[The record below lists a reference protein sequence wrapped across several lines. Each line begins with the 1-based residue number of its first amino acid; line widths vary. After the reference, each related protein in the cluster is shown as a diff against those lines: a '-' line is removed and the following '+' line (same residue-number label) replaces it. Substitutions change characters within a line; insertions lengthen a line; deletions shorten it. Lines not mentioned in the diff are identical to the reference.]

1 MPCRKRDR
9 RNCFSRNRFFI
20 EAVSGYVQMMV
31 TNTNRKSHI
40 ATMFLDI
47 WRLPCHKHFSTH
59 TRTRAVPPVP
69 KRLSCRELAWV
80 RTPEGVGG
88 PSAAHLH
95 SQARFL
101 VCTLR
106 GFFVW
111 FVSWTCVC
119 RAPARSCWWLES
131 KQKVFGDENSLPL
144 WWKRLAMHAAKSCV
158 HWQPTVILRKWCL
171 PREVFETRTSHFKL
185 VSRLHLS
192 WSRCEIVT
200 IRKRHQLSRTRAGQK

>member
-1 MPCRKRDR
+1 MK
-9 RNCFSRNRFFI
+9 
-20 EAVSGYVQMMV
+20 V

-40 ATMFLDI
+40 TTMFLDI
-47 WRLPCHKHFSTH
+47 WRLPCYKHFSTH

-80 RTPEGVGG
+80 RTPERVGG

-106 GFFVW
+106 GSSYVCVVDFFL
-111 FVSWTCVC
+111 SCTCVVLLV
-119 RAPARSCWWLES
+119 ARI
-131 KQKVFGDENSLPL
+131 KAKVFGDENSAQL
-144 WWKRLAMHAAKSCV
+144 WWKRVAMHAAKSCV
-158 HWQPTVILRKWCL
+158 RWQATVISREWCF
-171 PREVFETRTSHFKL
+171 PREVFETRTYHFKL

-192 WSRCEIVT
+192 WSRCEIVP